1 MLDLILATPAEI
13 CSDLGS
19 RLREQR
25 LAQALTQ
32 TDLALRAGVSAGT
45 VKNLEGKGQSSLES
59 LIRIVV
65 ALGLT
70 NQLQT
75 LFTLQT
81 DSIAALARA
90 EKAKRQRAPRRNPA

>member
-1 MLDLILATPAEI
+1 MLNLILATPSEI
-13 CSDLGS
+13 CSQLGH

-25 LAQALTQ
+25 LAQSLTQ

-45 VKNLEGKGQSSLES
+45 IKNLESKGQSSLES
-59 LIRIVV
+59 LIRTVV

-70 NQLQT
+70 DQLQT

-81 DSIAALARA
+81 DSIAAMAQVA
-90 EKAKRQRAPRRNPA
+90 KAKRQRAPRRPHP

>member
-1 MLDLILATPAEI
+1 MLDFILATPAEI
-13 CSDLGS
+13 CTDLGS

-25 LAQALTQ
+25 LAQSLTQ

-70 NQLQT
+70 DQLQT

-81 DSIAALARA
+81 DSIAALTRA

>member
-1 MLDLILATPAEI
+1 MLDFILATPAEI
-13 CSDLGS
+13 RTDLGQ

-25 LAQALTQ
+25 LAQSLSQ
-32 TDLALRAGVSAGT
+32 TELALRAGVSAGT

-70 NQLQT
+70 DQLQS
-75 LFTLQT
+75 LFLLQT
-81 DSIAALARA
+81 DSIAAMAQA
-90 EKAKRQRAPRRNPA
+90 EKAKRQRAPRRHPA